1 MTVTE
6 FIKFSVIVFEKYS
19 IFIQYIFQAWFEIS
33 WLLYFQN
40 ECTKKIKPNLT
51 FKYNWISVYL
61 VFIIKDCKKIRIL

>member
-19 IFIQYIFQAWFEIS
+19 VFIQYIFQAWFEIS

-40 ECTKKIKPNLT
+40 ECTKKNQTELNI
-51 FKYNWISVYL
+51 WIQLNFCIPGIYY
-61 VFIIKDCKKIRIL
+61 